1 MMNVQNKPK
10 LAISLIAGIIAGS
23 FVVGTAVFAAGLQE
37 KITIEPGRQ
46 ISAADQAIISRSA
59 ANALRHI
66 AEARVDIHNKNPANA
81 KNELAQVRKLID
93 IIKSARPTSKVI
105 DHIWVAKKHL
115 DYKNTTEV
123 GEDIIPIDVGLTEIE
138 DLVPVEQARQHL
150 KKARSHIKA
159 GQRKAAREELDAVQ
173 DNLIYTEVDLPLA
186 STEQA
191 VIMAQGLLARNK
203 PGEADQAL
211 ALAEEGVQ
219 YLSVT
224 IAAPLSQARK
234 SIYRAMQNYAA
245 KEYDKTRA
253 ELAVAS
259 GWLKK
264 AATKADQSTHK
275 KITHMDQLLQ
285 TLSGKLSKKDKKAES
300 SLDGLW
306 HRIIA
311 LSEYEAEKIGLGHSR
326 KPAPANTIKKN
337 LIDSKLDI
345 AYAETAQLIDHDESG
360 LVYNL
365 KLARA
370 ALKRAGNSADKSGK
384 QAIHKIEKDID
395 KIESV
400 TLSGLKDADYTLARW
415 ELLGFYEKTKADQ
428 RKLIRDQ

>member
-1 MMNVQNKPK
+1 MNVQHKPS
-10 LAISLIAGIIAGS
+10 ASLIAGIIAS
-23 FVVGTAVFAAGLQE
+23 SILISSPVLASALHE
-37 KITIEPGRQ
+37 KITIKPGRQ
-46 ISAADQAIISRSA
+46 INAHEQSIISHSAAS
-59 ANALRHI
+59 ALRHI
-66 AEARVDIHNKNPANA
+66 AQARADIHDKNLANA
-81 KNELAQVRKLID
+81 KNELAQVRKLVN

-115 DYKNTTEV
+115 DYKNTVEV

-150 KKARSHIKA
+150 KRASKHLKE
-159 GQRKAAREELDAVQ
+159 GQAKAAREELDAVQ

-186 STEQA
+186 NTEQA
-191 VIMAQGLLARNK
+191 VIMAQSLLARNK
-203 PGEADQAL
+203 PSEADQAL
-211 ALAEEGVQ
+211 ALAEDGVQ

-224 IAAPLSQARK
+224 VAAPLSQARK
-234 SIYRAMQNYAA
+234 SIYRAMNNYAA
-245 KEYDKTRA
+245 KKYDKTRA

-264 AATKADQSTHK
+264 AAKKADHSSEK
-275 KITHMDQLLQ
+275 KITHMQQLLQ
-285 TLSGKLSKKDKKAES
+285 SLSSKLSKKDKKAEV
-300 SLDGLW
+300 SLEGLW

-311 LSEYEAEKIGLGHSR
+311 LSEYEAEKIGLGHSQ
-326 KPAPANTIKKN
+326 KQASANTIKKN

-345 AYAETAQLIDHDESG
+345 AYAETAQLIDHDKNG
-360 LVYNL
+360 LIYNL
-365 KLARA
+365 KLAKA
-370 ALKRAGNSADKSGK
+370 ALKRARNAANKTGK
-384 QAIHKIEKDID
+384 QDIHKIEKDIN

-400 TLSGLKDADYTLARW
+400 TLTGLKDADYTLARW